1 MLRLSLPALASHVAA
16 GNVGATRRPPS
27 PRSLPDVN
35 GCAINQTLPAER
47 RSRQRFC
54 ARALAARRALQV
66 GHSVD
71 ATFRVDATGCVDTTT
86 PTAWRPSAILL
97 RQVMLITLNN
107 NDDLCRE

>member
-35 GCAINQTLPAER
+35 GCAIDQTLPAER

-86 PTAWRPSAILL
+86 PTALATFCHSFKTSNADH
-97 RQVMLITLNN
+97 VK
-107 NDDLCRE
+107 